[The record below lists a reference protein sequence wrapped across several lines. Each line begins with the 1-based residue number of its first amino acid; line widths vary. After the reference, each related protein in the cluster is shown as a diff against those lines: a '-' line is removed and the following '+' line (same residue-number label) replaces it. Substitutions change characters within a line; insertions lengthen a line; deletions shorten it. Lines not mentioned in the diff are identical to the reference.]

1 MLKQNKKI
9 ITILLCEVL
18 CLVLFTG
25 LLFHVQAAKTPDKKA
40 AEKTTE
46 KVQEDESVAKTMDEF
61 VWTTDYADGMK
72 GPGEHYEYLTT
83 FNKEAGLQRVAVT
96 KNGWSK
102 VIVEEKTYYVPSDK
116 LSIKSPYTLD
126 EGDKGVLQEYALSQ
140 LPKYGWDESEMDDL
154 ITLWNKESGWNP
166 RAENEESGAYGIP
179 QSLPADKMATVGDDY
194 RTNGRT
200 QIDWGLQYIKDRY
213 GSPSNALQY
222 HLENNWY

>member
-1 MLKQNKKI
+1 MKTKNIKI
-9 ITILLCEVL
+9 ILLCEVI
-18 CLVLFTG
+18 CLVLFSGVFVYALRPAQTAQ
-25 LLFHVQAAKTPDKKA
+25 LSEEKAKTA
-40 AEKTTE
+40 ASKEN
-46 KVQEDESVAKTMDEF
+46 ESIIKETDEF
-61 VWTTDYADGMK
+61 VWTTDYVDGMK
-72 GPGEHYEYLTT
+72 GPGENYEYLTT
-83 FNKEAGLQRVAVT
+83 FSKEIGLQRTGITA
-96 KNGWSK
+96 NGWSR
-102 VIVEEKTYYVPSDK
+102 VISENHEYFIPNTK
-116 LSIKSPYTLD
+116 LTTKSPYVLD

-179 QSLPADKMATVGDDY
+179 QSLPAEKMASVGDDY
-194 RTNGRT
+194 RTNGKT